1 MPPLSDDLYKCQPN
15 SWFPYDQALIPFPSI
30 CCISAQPIQ
39 QGPKPKNPS
48 FAYHHCSYGSGKY
61 RGVNYSDI
69 KHITQRLESSNFR
82 IFWDISCPGF
92 ECQMSWGSVKPCPL
106 AWPATYTL
114 IPKVGWLGK
123 KHKQSPRCC
132 MCSPVLEP
140 WLKLCTQTYYL

>member
-1 MPPLSDDLYKCQPN
+1 MTSTSANQTLGSHH
-15 SWFPYDQALIPFPSI
+15 DQALIPFPSI

-123 KHKQSPRCC
+123 K
-132 MCSPVLEP
+132 
-140 WLKLCTQTYYL
+140 TQTITTMLYVLSCFGAMTKIMYTDVLFIG